1 MGSKSNTQK
10 ALVQWPKEITK
21 IMLSQAGKIKMKHKL
36 SGDEIL
42 WSKLEKRSYE
52 LSEGFRRIK
61 NWL

>member
-10 ALVQWPKEITK
+10 ALVQWPKKITK

-42 WSKLEKRSYE
+42 
-52 LSEGFRRIK
+52 
-61 NWL
+61 